1 MLGHHCCRWT
11 SLALGVFT
19 VWAGLATDAV
29 AQGSAAADRAAL
41 GAIYR
46 ATGGDDWTDNTNW
59 LSDAPLEDWSGVEV
73 TDGRVTGLRLGGWD
87 ESARRHV
94 GNGLTGSLPAEL
106 GTLSQLR
113 WVEIGGNSG
122 LTGRIPA
129 ELGNLARLESLD
141 LRWNWLTGSIP
152 AALGLLTEL
161 EFLTLDGNALTG
173 SIPAELS
180 NLIDLR
186 NLALGFN
193 LLSGKVPPE
202 LGNLTGLEGLYLKNN
217 MLSGPLPSSMSRL
230 STLDQLR
237 LDGSGLCV
245 PDSPAMQAWV
255 AAIGDFTG
263 VFCEGSVSFSRVVTQ
278 PGLGRLDNVLA
289 VADFNGDGRDDV
301 LAGGLDEYDAYYS
314 PGTATPEDRLS
325 PKATLRVFVAVED
338 GSFRHAPE
346 LVEGTIEVRSPIV
359 VADDF
364 NGDRRAD
371 LAVFD
376 EGVYV
381 FAVRTG
387 YGNPPQLFLS
397 SPGGRLWPSDA
408 LADAVRRQNAMEH
421 PYGYTASGPADLHLK
436 SATSGDIDGD
446 GDADIWVESTGGA
459 NVWSHFIVNNGDG
472 TFTSEPERTPYTV
485 KHNDHPLSWWQHIGN
500 HLADLDNDGDLELV
514 LGALSPDGRNPG
526 SSTPSIV
533 LVNDGTGH
541 YPTRIEPPRP
551 RFSGGHTRVNWLT
564 HFDVNSDGFQDLLL
578 VHTRLYEGPTDELPN
593 TGRYIQVLINRGGS
607 SFSDETSIWIP
618 DQSASTP
625 EFDAE
630 GNLLH
635 NHADPRMLD
644 IDRDGCVDLV
654 MSLNIGGVRIES
666 PLVYRNDGSG
676 RFQAMSPVPF
686 AGSSR
691 FFGYRAVPADVNGD
705 GAIDFVIPER
715 DLGPDRE
722 YGTADDSTVLVTLL
736 NTTPRGPIRCADPA
750 NRPPAPAGTLPNRTL
765 APDGTLTV
773 DISQVFVDPDG
784 DVLTYTVSSS
794 APRVVA
800 ASAAGVRVTLTAVGE
815 GTATIRVSATDPGG
829 LSATQSF
836 TVTVST
842 PVSGSFTDDPLQPG
856 VTPVKAVHFTE
867 LRTRIDALRSAAGL
881 LRFSWTDAVLRAGV
895 TRVRRVHLL
904 ELRSALAEA
913 YGASGRAAPRWT
925 DASPAVGSTPIR
937 ALHVT
942 ELRAAVLALE

>member
-1 MLGHHCCRWT
+1 MLGRHCCRWT

-19 VWAGLATDAV
+19 VWAGLAADAV
-29 AQGSAAADRAAL
+29 GQGNAATDRAAL
-41 GAIYR
+41 EAVYR
-46 ATGGDDWTDNTNW
+46 ATGGDDWTTNTNW

-73 TDGRVTGLRLGGWD
+73 TDGRVTGLRLGGRD

-202 LGNLTGLEGLYLKNN
+202 LGNLTGLVNLYLKNN

-230 STLDQLR
+230 SALDQLR

-278 PGLGRLDNVLA
+278 LDLDRIDSVFA
-289 VADFNGDGRDDV
+289 VVDLNGDGREDV
-301 LAGGLDEYDAYYS
+301 LGGKHLEYN
-314 PGTATPEDRLS
+314 TAAPERLS
-325 PKATLRVFVAVED
+325 KVPLHVFVGEEN
-338 GSFRHAPE
+338 GGFRHAPE
-346 LVEGTIEVRSPIV
+346 LVEGTIDVRRPIV

-364 NGDRRAD
+364 NGDGRAD

-376 EGVYV
+376 AGVYV
-381 FAVRTG
+381 VEQSVGA
-387 YGNPPQLFLS
+387 GNPPQLFLS
-397 SPGGRLWPSDA
+397 SPDGRLRPSQA
-408 LADAVRRQNAMEH
+408 LADAVRREH
-421 PYGYTASGPADLHLK
+421 ERNPQGPPKGISGPADLHLK

-446 GDADIWVESTGGA
+446 GDIDLWVDSIGGA
-459 NVWSHFIVNNGDG
+459 NVSSHFMVNNGDG
-472 TFTSEPERTPYTV
+472 TFTVDEARAPPALRYNWPEY
-485 KHNDHPLSWWQHIGN
+485 WY
-500 HLADLDNDGDLELV
+500 HLEGHLVDVDNDGDNDLV
-514 LGALSPDGRNPG
+514 LGQNRREA
-526 SSTPSIV
+526 TVSIV

-541 YPTRIEPPRP
+541 YPTRVELPRP
-551 RFSGGHTRVNWLT
+551 AFNEGYTTVSGQTD
-564 HFDVNSDGFQDLLL
+564 FDVDVDGFRDLLM
-578 VHTRLYEGPTDELPN
+578 VHRRNDALPN
-593 TGRYIQVLINRGGS
+593 VLPGTGRYVQVLVNRGGT
-607 SFSDETSIWIP
+607 SFGDGTRARIG
-618 DQSASTP
+618 DQRATTP
-625 EFDAE
+625 ELSPDGDPLDNAVE
-630 GNLLH
+630 
-635 NHADPRMLD
+635 PRMHDVDL
-644 IDRDGCVDLV
+644 DGCADLV
-654 MSLNIGGVRIES
+654 MWRNVNVRTES
-666 PLVYRNDGSG
+666 PLVYRNNGRG

-686 AGSSR
+686 LGSSR
-691 FFGYRAVPADVNGD
+691 HFGFGAVPADVNGD
-705 GAIDFVIPER
+705 GAIDFVVPNHNN
-715 DLGPDRE
+715 GPDRE
-722 YGTADDSTVLVTLL
+722 YSTADDFAMFVTLL
-736 NTTPRGPIRCADPA
+736 NTTPPGPIRCADPA
-750 NRPPAPAGTLPNRTL
+750 NRPPAPTGTLPNRAL

-773 DISQVFVDPDG
+773 DVSRAFADPDG
-784 DVLTYTVSSS
+784 DALTYTVSSS
-794 APRVVA
+794 APRVVS
-800 ASAAGVRVTLTAVGE
+800 ASAAGAVVTLTAVGE
-815 GTATIRVSATDPGG
+815 GRAMIRVTATDPGR
-829 LSATQSF
+829 LSAVQSF

-842 PVSGSFTDDPLQPG
+842 TVSGSFTDDPLQPG

-867 LRTRIDALRSAAGL
+867 LRSRIDALRTGTGL
-881 LRFSWTDAVLRAGV
+881 GRFAWTDPVLRAGV
-895 TRVRRVHLL
+895 TPVRRVHLL
-904 ELRSALAEA
+904 ELRQALAQA
-913 YGASGRAAPRWT
+913 YATAGRAAPRWT
-925 DASPAVGSTPIR
+925 DASPAAGSTPIR
-937 ALHVT
+937 AAHLT
-942 ELRAAVLALE
+942 ELRVAVLALE